1 MDSELLVVVGAVLVG
16 VAVIGL
22 IPAAVAYSKGWNFL
36 TWWAW
41 GALMFPYA
49 LVAALTMQKDEEAL
63 EARALAAGMV
73 KCPSCGE
80 MIWNEAEVC
89 RHCGR
94 DLGQAQGR
102 RKRKAAR
109 Q

>member
-1 MDSELLVVVGAVLVG
+1 MDSELLMLGAVVVGL
-16 VAVIGL
+16 AVIGL
-22 IPAAVAYSKGWNFL
+22 IPAAIAYSKGWNFL

-49 LVAALTMQKDEEAL
+49 LVAALTMQRNEETL

-73 KCPSCGE
+73 KCPSCSE

-89 RHCGR
+89 QHCGR
-94 DLGQAQGR
+94 DLTTSSG
-102 RKRKAAR
+102 KRKKRAVR
-109 Q
+109 RR